1 LQPHAHRVLSI
12 SVQKLNP
19 ALNISANDT
28 SGMNCDEQPHFR
40 MSTIAIICIGS
51 SYSEKNAVK
60 QIKKKKLKRYVGT
73 SATKNNI

>member
-1 LQPHAHRVLSI
+1 
-12 SVQKLNP
+12 
-19 ALNISANDT
+19 
-28 SGMNCDEQPHFR
+28 MNCDEQPHFR
-40 MSTIAIICIGS
+40 LSTIAIICIGS